1 MRNNKL
7 FVLVEGNDDERFF
20 ESILK
25 PFSIHNSCQIQI
37 WQYSQ
42 KKKSQVNRYLKSL
55 KRLQAN
61 GLASYLLVA
70 DLDRHP
76 CATEKKGILSHEF
89 KHVTKDRML
98 IVCAMIEAWYLAG
111 LNEEKSNQLGIP
123 RYFATTDHITKQIFD
138 SIIPS
143 GFESRIDFMKE
154 ILKSYESETA
164 RSKNDSFGY
173 FMRKLETDPNWV

>member
-1 MRNNKL
+1 MSNNKL

-25 PFSIHNSCQIQI
+25 PFSVHNSCHIQI

-42 KKKSQVNRYLKSL
+42 KKKSKVNQYLESL
-55 KRLQAN
+55 KRLQAD
-61 GLASYLLVA
+61 GLANYLLVA
-70 DLDRHP
+70 DLDSHP
-76 CATEKKGILSHEF
+76 CATEKKGALSNKF

-111 LNEEKSNQLGIP
+111 LNEEKSNYLGISQ
-123 RYFATTDHITKQIFD
+123 YFATTDHVTKQIFD
-138 SIIPS
+138 NIMPC

-154 ILKSYESETA
+154 ILKSYECETA
-164 RSKNDSFGY
+164 RSKNVSFDY